1 MTDRV
6 ERPLSPHLQVH
17 RLQITSALSILHR
30 MTGLAL
36 SAGALVLAY
45 WLIALAGGP
54 VAYDQAATILNAGWL
69 KLCYVAWSF
78 CFFFHLANGI
88 RHLVWDLG
96 LGFEPG
102 QIRASGWTVLVVATV
117 ATTAFSLAAIF

>member
-54 VAYDQAATILNAGWL
+54 VAYDQAVTILNTGWL
-69 KLCYVAWSF
+69 KLCYAAWSF

-102 QIRASGWTVLVVATV
+102 QIRASGWTVLVVAAV